1 MKKIFPLLLFL
12 FCFSLS
18 AQESIRFGVFAYKGV
33 EHTRQ
38 QYAPLVEALNEKLDG
53 RVVLE
58 LLTQEEMNE
67 KIALGALDII
77 TTNPTHFL
85 HIRQHYHLNGAVATL
100 QAYSKGVSTDSL
112 AGVIVV
118 AKQSSIQKLQD
129 LKGKKIAA
137 ASTTHMGGYRAQA
150 YEIYLSGVHI
160 SKESKILLTDGSQY
174 KSVEAVLEGKADAAF
189 IRDGIYE
196 EMLANGSITKDA
208 LRIVNEQKSAHP
220 YVVSTRFYPE
230 WPVLILSH
238 VSRHTAKEFTAA
250 LLSLEPSEKLKES
263 GIHGYCLPA
272 DYLKV
277 EELSRA
283 LRLPPFDKAPQVT
296 LLEVLHQYAIDLV
309 IVALSLFAG
318 LLYHLRERKRKNF
331 IASLLSSIGD
341 GVYGTDKNGNC
352 IWINPKALSLLGYSE
367 DEVLGK
373 DQHLL
378 FHHHK
383 HDDGTYPVEECPIY
397 KTQKDGNTRERKEWF
412 IRKDGSFF
420 PVDLTVASTQNGG
433 AIVVFHDI
441 SEFVHQAEEIV
452 HQKERLHSIIEGTGV
467 GTWEWNVQTSEVLLN
482 DKWANMLG
490 YALEELA
497 PISLETWMHLTH
509 PEDLQKAQK
518 KLKEHFESKSEFYE
532 CELRMRHKDGQW
544 IWVLDKGMVSRWSK
558 ERQPLIVSGAH
569 LDISQRKAAQE
580 ELERQGELL
589 ELFFR
594 QSMDGFF
601 FMMLDEPVEWN
612 DSVDKEKALDYI
624 FEHQHITK
632 INRAMLEQYGAK
644 EESEFLGFTPA
655 DFFAHNPQEG
665 RKVWRE
671 FFDRGIWHINT
682 NEQKFDGTPM
692 VINGDY
698 ICLYDKEGRITGHF
712 GVQREVTEEIKAKT
726 ALQEAKEEAERANGS
741 KSAFLANMSHEIRTP
756 MNAVLGFSE
765 ILLSTDVDARQKNYL
780 QKIVESSKMLLD
792 IINDILDF
800 SKIEASK
807 IEIEHKA
814 FALSN
819 TINKLKMMFKQTA
832 SEKGISLSYELSQNL
847 PSIIVGDELR
857 FTQVLINL
865 VSNAIKF
872 TKEGVVKVALDV
884 IKKGDQEAT
893 LFVSV
898 SDSGIGMSEEQLQK
912 LFQPFSQADSS
923 ITRKYG
929 GTGLGLSISAGL
941 VRAMGSTL
949 EAKSGEGVGSE
960 FYFAIDVDVASWERE
975 EFVQEE
981 TQEAVYVYPDLSD
994 VKLLLVED
1002 YEINQEV
1009 VTEILK
1015 RVKITPDIANNGKE
1029 AVEMFLAKPDE
1040 YDIILMDIQMPIM
1053 SGYEATKIIRE
1064 HNQDIPIIALTAAA
1078 MVEDRAKAVE
1088 AGMNEHL
1095 SKPIESDAMLQC
1107 IAKYFNATLE
1117 TVPQIQTCTSQ
1128 TQQSVLDIEYA
1139 MHLIAQNH
1147 ALYHK
1152 IISKFLDELR
1162 GEFATLPELLEQKE
1176 SVAKSLVHSLK
1187 GVSGNVGAKELA
1199 TLSADIDAL
1208 LKAQKEITQEMTVQL
1223 RQAMQRARDAIENY
1237 LSTHAA
1243 QETQVHDE
1251 DLKTFFVTILKNL
1264 QEGTMVEL
1272 QDQQLLFTMLKPKV
1286 SAHELEEWMRAMDN
1300 YDYDC
1305 AYNIMKEWKI

>member
-33 EHTRQ
+33 EQTRK
-38 QYAPLVEALNEKLDG
+38 QYAPLAEALTEKLG
-53 RVVLE
+53 VPVVLE
-58 LLTQEEMNE
+58 LLTQEEMNAKMAHGE
-67 KIALGALDII
+67 LDII

-85 HIRQHYHLNGAVATL
+85 HIRQSYHLNGAVATL
-100 QAYSKGVSTDSL
+100 EGYNKGVATDAL

-118 AKQSSIQKLQD
+118 KNKSTITKLQD
-129 LKGKKIAA
+129 LKGKKIATP
-137 ASTTHMGGYRAQA
+137 SKTHMGGYRAQA
-150 YEIYLSGVHI
+150 YEIYLSGVDVA
-160 SKESKILLTDGSQY
+160 KESTIIEVSGSHQ
-174 KSVEAVLEGKADAAF
+174 KSVEAVLSGKADAAF

-208 LRIVNEQKSAHP
+208 LRIINEQKSEHP
-220 YVVSTRFYPE
+220 YVVSTHFYPE
-230 WPVLILSH
+230 WPILIMPH
-238 VSRHTAKEFTAA
+238 VSKHTAKEFTAA
-250 LLSLEPSEKLKES
+250 LLLLQPSEKLKEG
-263 GIHGYCLPA
+263 GIHGYSLPA

-296 LLEVLHQYAIDLV
+296 LLEVLHQYAVDLV
-309 IVALSLFAG
+309 IVALALFAG

-331 IASLLSSIGD
+331 IASLLSNIGD
-341 GVYGTDKNGNC
+341 GVYGTDKDGNC
-352 IWINPKALSLLGYSE
+352 IWINQKALSLLGYSE
-367 DEVLGK
+367 KEVLGK

-383 HDDGTYPVEECPIY
+383 HDESAYPAEECPIY
-397 KTQKDGNTRERKEWF
+397 KTQNDGKTRECKEWF

-433 AIVVFHDI
+433 SIVVFHDI
-441 SEFVHQAEEIV
+441 SDFV
-452 HQKERLHSIIEGTGV
+452 
-467 GTWEWNVQTSEVLLN
+467 
-482 DKWANMLG
+482 
-490 YALEELA
+490 
-497 PISLETWMHLTH
+497 
-509 PEDLQKAQK
+509 
-518 KLKEHFESKSEFYE
+518 LKT
-532 CELRMRHKDGQW
+532 D
-544 IWVLDKGMVSRWSK
+544 
-558 ERQPLIVSGAH
+558 
-569 LDISQRKAAQE
+569 
-580 ELERQGELL
+580 ELENRQQLL

-594 QSMDGFF
+594 QSMYGFF
-601 FMMLDEPVEWN
+601 FMMLDEPIEWN

-624 FEHQHITK
+624 FEHQHVTK
-632 INRAMLEQYGAK
+632 INQAMLEQYGAS
-644 EESEFLGFTPA
+644 EEEFLGFTPT
-655 DFFAHNPQEG
+655 DFFEHNLQEG
-665 RKVWRE
+665 REIWRGL
-671 FFDRGIWHINT
+671 FDRGTWHVNT

-712 GVQREVTEEIKAKT
+712 GVQREVTEEIKAKA
-726 ALQEAKEEAERANGS
+726 ALQAAKEEAERANSS

-780 QKIVESSKMLLD
+780 QKIVSSSRLLLD

-814 FALSN
+814 FELSN
-819 TINKLKMMFKQTA
+819 SINKLKMMFKQTA
-832 SEKGISLSYELSQNL
+832 SEKGISLSYELSKNL
-847 PSIIVGDELR
+847 PSVIIGDELR
-857 FTQVLINL
+857 LTQILINL

-872 TKEGVVKVALDV
+872 TKEGMVTIALDV
-884 IKKGDQEAT
+884 TKKGDKEAT
-893 LFVSV
+893 LHVSV
-898 SDSGIGMSEEQLQK
+898 KDGGIGMNEKQLQK

-941 VRAMGSTL
+941 VRAMGGAL
-949 EAKSGEGVGSE
+949 EAKSSEGVGSE
-960 FYFAIDVDVASWERE
+960 FYFDIDVGVASWERAD
-975 EFVQEE
+975 VAQEE
-981 TQEAVYVYPDLSD
+981 TQEAVYVYPDLSH

-1029 AVEMFLAKPDE
+1029 AVEMFLAKPDA

-1053 SGYEATKIIRE
+1053 SGYEASKIIRGY
-1064 HNQDIPIIALTAAA
+1064 NQEIPIIALTAAA
-1078 MVEDRAKAVE
+1078 MVEDRTKALE

-1095 SKPIESDAMLQC
+1095 SKPIESDEMLRC
-1107 IAKYFNATLE
+1107 IAKYFNATFE
-1117 TVPQIQTCTSQ
+1117 AVPQKQIALSQ
-1128 TQQSVLDIEYA
+1128 PQQNVLDVEYA
-1139 MHLIAQNH
+1139 MRLVGQNQ
-1147 ALYHK
+1147 ALYSK
-1152 IISKFLDELR
+1152 IISKFSEELQ

-1176 SVAKSLVHSLK
+1176 SAAKSLIHALK
-1187 GVSGNVGAKELA
+1187 GVSGNVGANELA
-1199 TLSADIDAL
+1199 TFSTNIDAL
-1208 LKAQKEITQEMTVQL
+1208 LKAQKEITKEETEQL

-1251 DLKTFFVTILKNL
+1251 DLKTFFVTILKNI
-1264 QEGTMVEL
+1264 QEGTIVEL